1 MEKWQIRF
9 CRAASMGVG
18 WGAAWVPI
26 FGSAGPLIEPL
37 IGLTDEPW
45 LIASMLAGFPCGAV
59 FATLAGTASERLALD
74 QLPVGRAASTGAVS
88 GLLVGLLW
96 LAVVLLSE
104 GPSTTKW
111 LFEGGVVG
119 CLTLLSAVSGIGTAL
134 LARLGQDNP
143 GAHAA

>member
-1 MEKWQIRF
+1 MEKWLIRF
-9 CRAASMGVG
+9 CRAAAMGLG

-26 FGSAGPLIEPL
+26 FVSVGPLIEPV

-45 LIASMLAGFPCGAV
+45 LIGSMLAGFPCGAV

-74 QLPVGRAASTGAVS
+74 QLPVGRAAATGAVS

-96 LAVVLLSE
+96 LAVVVLSDS
-104 GPSTTKW
+104 PKW

-119 CLTLLSAVSGIGTAL
+119 SLTLLSAVSGIGTTL
-134 LARLGQDNP
+134 LARMGSNDP
-143 GAHAA
+143 KAHAA